1 MTIAN
6 DLTITMKVGNLYVAY
21 APDADLCYYGGCF
34 EEATNGLTEELQ
46 NQAQANAG
54 QRAGGSERSQP

>member
-6 DLTITMKVGNLYVAY
+6 DLTVTMKVGNLYVAY
-21 APDADLCYYGGCF
+21 APKADLCYYGGCF
-34 EEATNGLTEELQ
+34 EEAANGLTDELQ

-54 QRAGGSERSQP
+54 QGTGVAERHQP